1 VPFAD
6 AVQQLDIDLAPAM
19 LHAKAAGSSNKLE
32 PIVSQLRRL
41 NS

>member
-1 VPFAD
+1 
-6 AVQQLDIDLAPAM
+6 M